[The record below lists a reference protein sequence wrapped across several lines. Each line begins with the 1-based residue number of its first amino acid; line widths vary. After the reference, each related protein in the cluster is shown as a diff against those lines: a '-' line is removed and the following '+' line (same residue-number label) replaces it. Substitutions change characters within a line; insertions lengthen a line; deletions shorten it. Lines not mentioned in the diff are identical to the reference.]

1 MKCLATRVL
10 FCLLACSFF
19 IFLYGCVTRQNGKDS
34 SRDETNGVLQ
44 YEGEGICLN
53 IRTGR
58 MWQVERGGSFS
69 SFQEAE
75 QYAVNMKLGGHND
88 WRLPTRAELFDLHN
102 IFYWEKNGNCAM
114 NTTGDFW
121 TASGKGEKPLG
132 HWETYYLCGPEFKYS
147 ESLGTSG
154 YVRAVRP

>member
-1 MKCLATRVL
+1 M
-10 FCLLACSFF
+10 
-19 IFLYGCVTRQNGKDS
+19 DS
-34 SRDETNGVLQ
+34 SGDETNKVFQ
-44 YEGEGICLN
+44 YEGDGICLD

-69 SFQEAE
+69 SLQEAE
-75 QYAVNMKLGGHND
+75 QYAANMKIGGHND
-88 WRLPTRAELFDLHN
+88 WRLPTRAELYDLHD
-102 IFYWEKNGNCAM
+102 IFFWEKNGNCTM

-121 TASGKGEKPLG
+121 TASEKGEKPLG

-147 ESLGTSG
+147 ESLGSDG